1 MKQKKLIGNIITP
14 DRIIQNGEVTYSDG
28 KITYVGKYRPS
39 SSDPST
45 YDVTDYTGA
54 YIAPGFIDIHV
65 HGGGDHDFTDGTL
78 DAFLGAAKLHA
89 SHGTTTLLPT
99 TLSCSDEEL
108 FAFFDIFEKA
118 RSIESDGSFLAGVH
132 IEGPYLA
139 MSQKGAQDERY
150 IKKPE
155 PEHYNKI
162 LAKSKHILRWTVAPE
177 IEGAPEFGK
186 ILCENG
192 ILPCIGHSDAI
203 YETALEAYESGFTMM
218 THFYSGMSSMVRKN
232 GFRFPGLIESGYLIE
247 GMNVEIIADGCHLPP
262 SILNYVWKQKGADRV
277 ALITDS
283 MRAAGMTEGMSVLG
297 SLDNGLPVI
306 IEDGVA
312 KLTDRSAFG
321 GSIATTDRL
330 VKTMVEKANVPLA
343 DAVKMA
349 SKTPAK
355 LVGLNNKGVVAA
367 GFDADFTIFDGNINV
382 LRTIS
387 QGRDL
392 FVK

>member
-1 MKQKKLIGNIITP
+1 MKHKKFIGNIITP
-14 DRIIQNGEVTYSDG
+14 DRIIENGEVTFSEG

-39 SSDPST
+39 SSDSSF
-45 YDVTDYTGA
+45 YEVTDYTGA

-65 HGGGDHDFTDGTL
+65 HGGGGYDFTDGTL
-78 DAFLGAAKLHA
+78 DAFAGAARLHA

-118 RSIESDGSFLAGVH
+118 RETDLGGSFLAGIH

-150 IKKPE
+150 IKKPD

-162 LAKSKHILRWTVAPE
+162 TEKSKHILRWTIAPE
-177 IEGAPEFGK
+177 IEGAMELGK
-186 ILCENG
+186 KLAEEG
-192 ILPCIGHSDAI
+192 ILPCIGHSDAL
-203 YETALEAYESGFTMM
+203 YETALEAYESGFTLM

-262 SILNYVWKQKGADRV
+262 SILNFVWKQKGADRV
-277 ALITDS
+277 ALITDA
-283 MRAAGMTEGMSVLG
+283 MRAAGMTEGVSVLG

-330 VKTMVEKANVPLA
+330 IKTMVKKANVPLV

-349 SKTPAK
+349 SKTPAR
-355 LVGLNNKGVVAA
+355 LVGLRNKGVLAP
-367 GFDADFTIFDGNINV
+367 GFDADFTIFDNDINV
-382 LRTIS
+382 LRTVS
-387 QGRDL
+387 HGKDL
-392 FVK
+392 

>member
-1 MKQKKLIGNIITP
+1 MKHQKFIGNIITP
-14 DRIIQNGEVTYSDG
+14 DRIIENGEVTFSEG
-28 KITYVGKYRPS
+28 KITYVGKYRPA
-39 SSDPST
+39 SSDSSF

-65 HGGGDHDFTDGTL
+65 HGGGGYDFTDGTL
-78 DAFLGAAKLHA
+78 DAFAGAARLHA

-118 RSIESDGSFLAGVH
+118 RSTDLGGSFLAGIH

-139 MSQKGAQDERY
+139 LSQKGAQDERY
-150 IKKPE
+150 IKKPD

-162 LAKSKHILRWTVAPE
+162 IEKSKHILRWTIAPE
-177 IEGAPEFGK
+177 IEGAMELGK
-186 ILCENG
+186 KLAEEG
-192 ILPCIGHSDAI
+192 VLPCIGHSDAL

-262 SILNYVWKQKGADRV
+262 SILNFVWKQKGADRV
-277 ALITDS
+277 ALITDA

-297 SLDNGLPVI
+297 SLGNGLPVI

-330 VKTMVEKANVPLA
+330 VKTMVQKANVPLI

-349 SKTPAK
+349 SKTPAR
-355 LVGLNNKGVVAA
+355 LVGLRNKGVLAP
-367 GFDADFTIFDGNINV
+367 GFDADFTIFDNDINI
-382 LRTIS
+382 LRTVS
-387 QGRDL
+387 HGKDL
-392 FVK
+392 